1 MCDARD
7 EKREPVFGSLF
18 TYDKRYKALNV
29 PDKPHSVVVVLAV
42 VVDVAS
48 VEVHAPTVVATVL

>member
-1 MCDARD
+1 MTQG
-7 EKREPVFGSLF
+7 KKKGNLLFGSLL